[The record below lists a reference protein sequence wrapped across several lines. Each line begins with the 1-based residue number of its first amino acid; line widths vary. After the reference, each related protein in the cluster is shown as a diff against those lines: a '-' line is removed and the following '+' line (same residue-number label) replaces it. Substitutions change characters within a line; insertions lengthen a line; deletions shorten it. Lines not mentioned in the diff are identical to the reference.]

1 MLDVLPN
8 NIWVERARDWPAR
21 VAIKVK
27 EEKA

>member
-8 NIWVERARDWPAR
+8 NIWVERARDWLAK

-27 EEKA
+27 KDKA